1 MIKPGIASSSLARSN
16 RSKKCLQYNCLYKY
30 YFVTVAQ
37 VQCPSKYQFKFPI
50 QVSAYKIISSI
61 IFKNYVIRSHEHNK
75 LESWLNYNLITYL
88 TCQWFLDEWRC
99 NNFFESSLKIYLQNV
114 YLYMDTRSKEM
125 HSKTEISI
133 TESYSSRFRLPLPY
147 SFSVVSSKSLKKNSN
162 SSGSIRGA
170 GLNTISRQILPES
183 R

>member
-16 RSKKCLQYNCLYKY
+16 RSKKHLQYNCLYKY

-50 QVSAYKIISSI
+50 QVSAYKIISNI

-99 NNFFESSLKIYLQNV
+99 NNFFESSLKYICKMYIFIWIQEVRKCTVKLKLASPNLIRLISAYHCLIV
-114 YLYMDTRSKEM
+114 LVLYQ
-125 HSKTEISI
+125 
-133 TESYSSRFRLPLPY
+133 
-147 SFSVVSSKSLKKNSN
+147 VSHLKKNSN
-162 SSGSIRGA
+162 SSGSIRRA